1 MPLQNPVVVIP
12 GITATSLV
20 DEYPLEANTV
30 WSMVFNKEYE
40 RVALHPDDLRF
51 EAIEP
56 ARVTAGRVFP
66 IYEDLIKALRHE
78 LSQQADQPTPVFA
91 FPYDWRMDVRLTAA
105 RLAAFVEEVLG
116 RTRLLRHYG
125 NADGL
130 AVDLVGHSMGGLVIC
145 EYLAQAGR
153 RAKVGKV
160 VTIGTPWLGSIEA
173 IVKIATGMTL
183 LTGSEPKER
192 ERETARILPA
202 IYQLFP
208 SWPGAVVD
216 SAGRDVDV
224 FDPANMQASII
235 DSLAEFVRLY
245 AVGVRAAERRN
256 EALRI
261 LGDMLSW
268 ARAHRRTVTGFRTSG
283 SPPRQV
289 DWLVIAG
296 LGQRTRLS
304 LTVER
309 ARGGPRFVLDDAQF
323 VDEYTPDTPESRRTG
338 DGTVPL
344 PAALPPFLPE
354 SNVVCVGADDLNFF
368 ELRDRLL
375 VDVGG
380 MHGLLPRI
388 NLVQRLVTKHLHP
401 RYRGEVWGRRV
412 PGAAT
417 WTPPIAGLP
426 EKTH

>member
-20 DEYPLEANTV
+20 DEYPLEANIV

-78 LSQQADQPTPVFA
+78 LSPQADQPTPVFA

-105 RLAAFVEEVLG
+105 RLTAFVEEVLG

-160 VTIGTPWLGSIEA
+160 VTIGTPWLGSVEA

-216 SAGRDVDV
+216 AEGRDVDV
-224 FDPANMQASII
+224 FDPANMQASVI
-235 DSLAEFVRLY
+235 DSLTEFVRLY

-268 ARAHRRTVTGFRTSG
+268 ARAHRATVTGFRTSG

-304 LTVER
+304 LTVDR

-323 VDEYTPDTPESRRTG
+323 VDEYTPDTPGSRRTG

-354 SNVVCVGADDLNFF
+354 SNVVCVGEDDLNFF

-375 VDVGG
+375 VDIGG

-388 NLVQRLVTKHLHP
+388 NLVQRLVTKHLQP

-412 PGAAT
+412 PGVAR

-426 EKTH
+426 EKSP

>member
-12 GITATSLV
+12 GITATSLI

-30 WSMVFNKEYE
+30 WSMVFNKEHE
-40 RVALHPDDLRF
+40 RIALHPDDLRF

-56 ARVTAGRVFP
+56 ARVTPGRVFP

-78 LSQQADQPTPVFA
+78 LSPQADQPTPVFA

-105 RLAAFVEEVLG
+105 RLAAFVDEVLG

-160 VTIGTPWLGSIEA
+160 ATIGTPWLGSVEA

-216 SAGRDVDV
+216 AEGRDVDV
-224 FDPANMQASII
+224 FDPANMQASVI
-235 DSLAEFVRLY
+235 DSLTEFVRLY

-261 LGDMLSW
+261 LGDMLSR

-304 LTVER
+304 VTVDG
-309 ARGGPRFVLDDAQF
+309 AHGGPRFVLDDSQF
-323 VDEYTPDTPESRRTG
+323 IDEYSPEAPESRRTG

-354 SNVVCVGADDLNFF
+354 SNVVCVAPDDLNFF
-368 ELRDRLL
+368 ELGDRLL
-375 VDVGG
+375 VDIGG

-388 NLVQRLVTKHLHP
+388 NLVQRLVTKHLLP

-412 PGAAT
+412 PGAAA

-426 EKTH
+426 EKSP